1 VVLLLHGQPSWSYL
15 YRKMIPVLADAGY
28 RVIAMDHLGMGRS
41 DKPTEVAS
49 YTFLNRYDR
58 LERFTDALELRDINM
73 FVQDRGSLI
82 GLRLAGL
89 RPERFARIAV
99 GDGMLPVVP
108 EGFEPFPVVIEDPDE
123 IQDLPSPSQ
132 TFAQQPPFYDGCES
146 LLPSTG
152 NFGAWI
158 EYSLTSANFR
168 PSVAE
173 RVSKG
178 RAKTGGH
185 HAVVVDCEISCN
197 SGPDHAGSQYG
208 RG

>member
-1 VVLLLHGQPSWSYL
+1 MVLLLHGQPSWSYL

-108 EGFEPFPVVIEDPDE
+108 EGFEPFPVVVEDPDE

-132 TFAQQPPFYDGCES
+132 TFPRSNPPSMTAASRCCRRLG
-146 LLPSTG
+146 
-152 NFGAWI
+152 
-158 EYSLTSANFR
+158 TS
-168 PSVAE
+168 E
-173 RVSKG
+173 R
-178 RAKTGGH
+178 
-185 HAVVVDCEISCN
+185 
-197 SGPDHAGSQYG
+197 GSNT
-208 RG
+208 R